1 MIESTVDN
9 VQAELIEES
18 APIHAES
25 LQRSG
30 LLLPSCRRCGRPFD
44 IGGVT
49 RSPDNRDFCIKCARK
64 ERTELVASKENNSGW
79 MQLAMEA
86 CIPLWEQQPNES
98 SDEYELW
105 CSYRDLWPEVRP
117 TITKVASASNVSVQV
132 VQKAFNRWTWTAR
145 LQAWIREVNADRVA
159 ELRAS
164 RRQMVADHISLG
176 EKMRAKMLVAVDNL
190 DPEDVTPSELV
201 ALLKETQRLEQTSR
215 ESLDALEAETASDID
230 NMPEGLFASADS
242 ESRGNSRGLT
252 NEGISEVVNIL
263 QAAGVLQVSGAKVGV
278 RQTSTT
284 EVVIEDEL

>member
-1 MIESTVDN
+1 MNESTIN
-9 VQAELIEES
+9 TPQAEPIEES
-18 APIHAES
+18 TPIHAES
-25 LQRSG
+25 LQRSS
-30 LLLPSCRRCGRPFD
+30 LLLPTCRRCGRPFD

-49 RSPDNRDFCIKCARK
+49 RSPESRDFCVTCAQK
-64 ERTELVASKENNSGW
+64 ERKELVATKEDNSGW

-86 CIPLWEQQPNES
+86 CIPLWERQPNES

-117 TITKVASASNVSVQV
+117 TITKVASASEVSIQT
-132 VQKAFNRWTWTAR
+132 VQKTFNKWTWTAR

-215 ESLDALEAETASDID
+215 ESLDALEAETANDID
-230 NMPEGLFASADS
+230 NMPDGLFASADG
-242 ESRGNSRGLT
+242 EDHGNSHGLT

-263 QAAGVLQVSGAKVGV
+263 QAAGVLQVNGAKVGV